1 MSENLTGNNGMEKPG
16 PRVIIAGGATGG
28 HLFPGIAIAEHLRE
42 ARPGCELVF
51 VSTGTAIEKRALPRT
66 GFAFKRIA
74 TEGIK
79 GRGPVARVRALVKL
93 AAGIA
98 VAVGLI
104 RRFKPDLIVG
114 MGSYSSAPVVIG
126 GWLLGVPIA
135 LHEQNALPGMT
146 NRMLS
151 RLADRMFVSFPK
163 TAGRWPAGKVRIT
176 GNPVRKDILQ
186 AMAGAGTAA
195 PDKSG
200 FTVMI
205 IGGSQGAGAINRA
218 VAGSL
223 AHLAEKSDLFFIH
236 QTGEADE
243 AAVRR
248 AYQQEGLKCRVQAFF
263 DDMADCYSRADFLIC
278 RAGATTVAEIVCLG
292 KPALLVPFPYAADDH
307 QTENASAL
315 VEAGGA
321 EMIQETELTGRTV
334 AEKVTYY
341 AAHRPLL
348 KEMAE
353 KLKAIGKPE
362 AGKIIAEECLAL
374 MARAKKR
381 RSFIYACI

>member
-1 MSENLTGNNGMEKPG
+1 MSDILKGKHGSTESG

-42 ARPGCELVF
+42 ARPGCELMF
-51 VSTGTAIEKRALPRT
+51 VSTGTAIEKRVLPRT
-66 GFAFKRIA
+66 GFLFKRIA

-79 GRGPVARVRALVKL
+79 GRGPVARVRALAKL
-93 AAGIA
+93 TAGIA
-98 VAVGLI
+98 VAGGLI

-114 MGSYSSAPVVIG
+114 MGSYSSAPVVIC

-135 LHEQNALPGMT
+135 LHEQNARPGIT

-151 RLADRMFVSFPK
+151 RLADRVFVSFAK
-163 TAGRWPAGKVRIT
+163 TAGRWPAEKLRLT
-176 GNPVRKDILQ
+176 GNPVRKDILL
-186 AMAGAGTAA
+186 AMAADRPRPETDA
-195 PDKSG
+195 
-200 FTVMI
+200 FTVLI

-218 VAGSL
+218 VTGSL
-223 AHLAEKSDLFFIH
+223 AHLAEKNNLFFIH

-248 AYQQEGLKCRVQAFF
+248 VYQQEGVNCRVQAFF

-307 QTENASAL
+307 QTENARAL
-315 VEAGGA
+315 VDAGGA
-321 EMIQETELTGRTV
+321 EMVPETALTEQAV
-334 AEKVTYY
+334 AEKVAYY
-341 AAHRPLL
+341 AAHRARL

-353 KLKAIGKPE
+353 KLKAIGKPS

-374 MARAKKR
+374 MAQAKKR